1 VDRLCGEISELTTRR
16 MTWLDVDE
24 QMGRINRKLHGWSN
38 YFCIGTVSKAYRA
51 IHSHVRDRVR
61 RWLCAKF
68 KVCGQGEARFPD
80 VYRHQKLKLHQ
91 LPRG

>member
-1 VDRLCGEISELTTRR
+1 MDRLCGEISELTTRR
-16 MTWLDVDE
+16 MTLLDVDE

-38 YFCIGTVSKAYRA
+38 YFGIGTVSKAYRA

-80 VYRHQKLKLHQ
+80 VYRHQKLTLHQ